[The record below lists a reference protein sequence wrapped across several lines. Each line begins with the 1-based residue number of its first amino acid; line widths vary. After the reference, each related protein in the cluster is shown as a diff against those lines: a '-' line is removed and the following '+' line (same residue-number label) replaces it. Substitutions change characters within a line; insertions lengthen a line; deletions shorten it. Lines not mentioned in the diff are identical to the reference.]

1 MFVFSHKFT
10 LAFASLIQ
18 VWRNIMNGTC
28 AKGLRITNG
37 QFSKADP
44 NSDSDQVTRDGE
56 WFHFNEQYTE
66 EEFRDFNL
74 WTYATEGCENS
85 LVAIKDLSV
94 TYNSYYQTTD
104 KVVPQTEAFKQL
116 SPDLALANAK
126 NQYLLEKCDVTACT
140 MKIKLD
146 SDADLKVHFWSSK
159 EGDKLTATGIKEE
172 VIASAKQIVSLDLK
186 QNVDLKKDTDS
197 KTHLTISVKTSDN
210 NTISFVQIGEDNTRK
225 YTSDDPVGSWEPVDG
240 TPFGQFISKHKGAQ
254 VMFHKAKATTAK
266 IGDEDT
272 ASKLRNACYK
282 VFYFAETVPNGE
294 TFTIFVDSHAG
305 DLIQRYPLATF
316 KAMLDKEESFD
327 FCVNDYIHDLTKV
340 FSSAGKVQLYIM
352 GETLDNSLRPRK
364 VAIKWDKNPTDKPVD
379 TPLKFI
385 REEMKANEKWS
396 SIVSGVQT
404 EIKADNSPIVIGAQQ
419 QPQLVQI
426 FSKWLVSDNTNP
438 NLNALP
444 VVIQVTTTGKT
455 IEELKQEYKLE
466 ATICDEIMECISV
479 RQTEKLDST
488 DKHKATYELEFD
500 AHPNRDSHHLKLR
513 LSVNLPKDVG
523 VSIELKSFGDPC
535 FEKFMDTE
543 KNNRCPDMFSVSCT
557 AKDPAVVEAN
567 SKLACECD
575 SGTVRPFCIEDYCA
589 SAQPVQ
595 GKHPC
600 GDVTKCRNTLDDY
613 ECICPDNKDNLEVW

>member
-1 MFVFSHKFT
+1 
-10 LAFASLIQ
+10 
-18 VWRNIMNGTC
+18 MNGTC

-74 WTYATEGCENS
+74 WTYATEGCNNS

-116 SPDLALANAK
+116 SPDLALADAK

-172 VIASAKQIVSLDLK
+172 VIASTKQIVTLDLK
-186 QNVDLKKDTDS
+186 QNVDLKTDTDS
-197 KTHLTISVKTSDN
+197 KTHLTISVKSSDN
-210 NTISFVQIGEDNTRK
+210 STISFVQIGEDNTRK
-225 YTSDDPVGSWEPVDG
+225 YTSDDTVGSWELVDG
-240 TPFGQFISKHKGAQ
+240 PTFGQFISKHKGAQ
-254 VMFHKAKATTAK
+254 VMLHKAKATTAK
-266 IGDEDT
+266 IGDEDSAT
-272 ASKLRNACYK
+272 NLRDACYK
-282 VFYFAETVPNGE
+282 VFYFAETVPKGE

-305 DLIQRYPLATF
+305 NLIQRYPLATF

-327 FCVNDYIHDLTKV
+327 FCVNDYIYDLTKV
-340 FSSAGKVQLYIM
+340 FSSVGKVQLYLM
-352 GETLDNSLRPRK
+352 GETLDNSLSPQK
-364 VAIKWDKNPTDKPVD
+364 IAIKWDKNVNKPVD
-379 TPLKFI
+379 KPLNFI
-385 REEMKANEKWS
+385 REEMNANAKWS

-513 LSVNLPKDVG
+513 LSVNLPIDVG

-535 FEKFMDTE
+535 FEEFMDTE
-543 KNNRCPDMFSVSCT
+543 KNNRCPDMVSVTCDKKT
-557 AKDPAVVEAN
+557 NPASEKAN
-567 SKLACECD
+567 SKDSCVCD
-575 SGTVRPFCIEDYCA
+575 SGTKRPYCTDDYCA
-589 SAQPVQ
+589 DANFAS

-600 GDVTKCRNTLDDY
+600 GSATKCRNTPDESDY
-613 ECICPDNKDNLEVW
+613 ECFCAVNDKTLEVW